1 MVLSSQIARPDV
13 LRRFATTRRRRHGL
27 RNTIIGA
34 ALVAVA
40 LWVIWPGD
48 RLADVAP
55 NDGLPGGNDE
65 RTLAAAG
72 LTMAGKSMT
81 PPAVA
86 PDITAALAAEKQKAI
101 DAAKEHEAFMK
112 RLRGEVTSLTTPT
125 TATTPSA
132 TPAKTEAIAKLFEP
146 AKVETPKVEAGKTEP
161 GKVDAAKVEPVK
173 VDPIKPVVVEHPLK
187 PVVKAEVPVLAAVTG
202 AASTG
207 PAVAEMVGRLNL
219 TTPATPG
226 SAGATLRQGMNL
238 IGEGKIIEGRK
249 MLSRVL
255 TSGDPSVTASD
266 ALAIRDTLASVNK
279 SIVFTDRTLENDPL
293 VEMYTIVSGDL
304 LSTIARKYKVTY
316 QFLEQINSVDAK
328 RIRVGQKIKVI
339 KGPFHAV
346 VDKSDYRMDVF
357 AKDTDGA
364 SLYITSFSVG
374 VGKDDSTPIGSFICR
389 SSGKVINPSYTHP
402 RTGKFYAAEDPENPV
417 GEHWIALEGTDEH
430 TKGIR
435 GYAIHGTID
444 PASIGKQASL
454 GCVRM
459 LAKDVEQ
466 VYKLLVDGQSTV
478 VIQP

>member
-1 MVLSSQIARPDV
+1 MVLSSQVARPDV

-27 RNTIIGA
+27 RNTLIGA
-34 ALVAVA
+34 SLVGLA

-48 RLADVAP
+48 KPSTLSP
-55 NDGLPGGNDE
+55 SGGLPGGNDA
-65 RTLAAAG
+65 RALAAAG
-72 LTMAGKSMT
+72 LTVPGGPITAPS
-81 PPAVA
+81 VA
-86 PDITAALAAEKQKAI
+86 PDITAALAAEKQKAL

-112 RLRGEVTSLTTPT
+112 RLRGEVATLTAPTTPT
-125 TATTPSA
+125 ASPEKTA
-132 TPAKTEAIAKLFEP
+132 EIQKLFEP
-146 AKVETPKVEAGKTEP
+146 AQPVPATAAAPSIETPRSEANKTESVKTAPPKPDVVIHPLKPAPKVETP
-161 GKVDAAKVEPVK
+161 
-173 VDPIKPVVVEHPLK
+173 L
-187 PVVKAEVPVLAAVTG
+187 LALATPAPS

-207 PAVAEMVGRLNL
+207 SSLADMVSRVTL
-219 TTPATPG
+219 TTPAAPG
-226 SAGATLRQGMNL
+226 SAGATLKQGMNL
-238 IGEGKIIEGRK
+238 IAEGKLIEGRK
-249 MLSRVL
+249 ILSRVL

-266 ALAIRDTLASVNK
+266 ALAIRDTLASINK
-279 SIVFTDRTLENDPL
+279 SIVFTDRTLENDSL
-293 VEMYTIVSGDL
+293 VEIYTIVSGDL

-316 QFLEQINSVDAK
+316 QLLEQINNIDAK
-328 RIRVGQKIKVI
+328 RIRVGQKIKVL
-339 KGPFHAV
+339 KGPLHAI
-346 VDKSDYRMDVF
+346 VDKSDYRLDVF

-364 SLYITSFSVG
+364 SIYITSFSVG

-435 GYAIHGTID
+435 GYAIHGTIE
-444 PASIGKQASL
+444 PESIGKQASL

-466 VYKLLVDGQSTV
+466 IYKLLVDGHSTV